1 MPFNPPPNPLRKSK
15 SRRGTTVVELA
26 IVAPIIFLLLFCAID
41 FSRANSIRN
50 TTENAAYEAARHA
63 IVPGST
69 SQDALAA
76 ANEILSI
83 LSINNAS
90 VSVTPSTI
98 TNTTKQVSVTVSV
111 PLSDN
116 LYAANQFLSCRTLTR
131 TCTLTREQ
139 FTVDP

>member
-1 MPFNPPPNPLRKSK
+1 MATNKLRKNQ

-50 TTENAAYEAARHA
+50 TAENAAYEAARRA

-69 SQDALAA
+69 NLDAQTA
-76 ANEILSI
+76 ANEILNI
-83 LSINNAS
+83 LSIKNAA
-90 VSVTPSTI
+90 VSVTPSSI
-98 TNTTKQVSVTVSV
+98 TTATKQVSVTISI
-111 PLSDN
+111 PLGDN
-116 LYAANQFLSCRTLTR
+116 LYASNQFLKCRTLTR